1 MEKRMRP
8 RNRLVRLMRAL
19 SGETQKEFSQRMG
32 IHPVLLANY
41 ELDQIEPGPENL
53 ELAAQEA
60 GLTVAAGEEIL
71 RLADTLRHPRKRE
84 GQGAA
89 DLVHELL
96 ASLVSGVYRR
106 LLRLP
111 LPGRSP
117 TSEDRLQAD
126 DLWSR
131 LKALTESQ
139 ALAVIRIAH
148 EFQSWALIERLCEES
163 VVQASRDVERA
174 GFLAR
179 LAREIAERV
188 PGPESW
194 RQRVRAFAAAHVANV
209 LRVAGKLKAAATLF
223 EEVWRLWHAGADPD
237 ALLDL
242 GRLLDLEASLCRDQ
256 RRFEEALSLLE
267 RARSVSHSQ
276 GRILIKKGFTLE
288 VMGEYERAI
297 ETLLEAET
305 LPDVQANPRLRS
317 ILHGNLALNFCHV
330 GRFAEAAE
338 TARQVRESAGE
349 MGDAIRLLRVTWI
362 EGRIAAGLGRTA
374 EALSL
379 LAHAR
384 QQFAD
389 RNMGYDVALALLE
402 EAALLLDEGRT
413 AEVKALTRDLPAVF
427 EAEEVHREA
436 LAALR
441 LFHEAA
447 EREAATAELARRV
460 LRYLFR
466 ARHDEGFR
474 FEPGAQ

>member
-1 MEKRMRP
+1 
-8 RNRLVRLMRAL
+8 MRAL
-19 SGETQKEFSQRMG
+19 SGETQKGFSRRTG
-32 IHPVLLANY
+32 IHPILLANY

-53 ELAAQEA
+53 ESAAKEA

-71 RLADTLRHPRKRE
+71 RLADTLRQPRERA
-84 GQGAA
+84 GQGTA

-111 LPGRSP
+111 LPAGQP
-117 TSEDRLQAD
+117 TSEDRLQAG

-131 LKALTESQ
+131 LKDLTESQ
-139 ALAVIRIAH
+139 ALAVIRIAR
-148 EFQSWALIERLCEES
+148 EFQNWALVERLCDES
-163 VVQASRDVERA
+163 EVQASRDIERA

-179 LAREIAERV
+179 LAREIAERI
-188 PGPESW
+188 PGPEGW
-194 RQRVRAFAAAHVANV
+194 RQRVRAFAVAHIANV

-223 EEVWRLWHAGADPD
+223 EEAWRLWHAGAGV
-237 ALLDL
+237 LLDP
-242 GRLLDLEASLCRDQ
+242 GRLFDLEASLCRAQ
-256 RRFEEALSLLE
+256 RRFEEALALLE

-297 ETLLEAET
+297 ETLLEAEI
-305 LPDVQANPRLRS
+305 LPDVQADPRLRS

-330 GRFAEAAE
+330 ARFAEAAE
-338 TARQVRESAGE
+338 TARQVRESTGE
-349 MGDAIRLLRVTWI
+349 MEDAIRLLRVTWI
-362 EGRIAAGLGRTA
+362 EGRIAAGLGRNS

-379 LAHAR
+379 LAYAR

-389 RNMGYDVALALLE
+389 RKMGYDVALALLE

-413 AEVKALTRDLPAVF
+413 AEVKELTRDLPAVF

-466 ARHDEGFR
+466 ARHDEGF
-474 FEPGAQ
+474 PV

>member
-1 MEKRMRP
+1 MRP
-8 RNRLVRLMRAL
+8 RNRLVRLARAL
-19 SGETQKEFSQRMG
+19 SGETQKEFGERTG
-32 IHPVLLANY
+32 IHSVLLAQY
-41 ELDQIEPGPENL
+41 ELDQVDPGPENL
-53 ELAAQEA
+53 ELAARGA
-60 GLTVAAGEEIL
+60 GLTVAAGEEVL
-71 RLADTLRHPRKRE
+71 RLADTLRQPRERV
-84 GQGAA
+84 GQGEA
-89 DLVHELL
+89 DLVQDLI
-96 ASLVSGVYRR
+96 AGLVSGVYRR

-111 LPGRSP
+111 LPDSLP
-117 TSEDRLQAD
+117 NSEDRLQAD
-126 DLWSR
+126 ELWPR
-131 LKALTESQ
+131 LKELTESQ
-139 ALAVIRIAH
+139 ALAVVRVAR
-148 EFQSWALIERLCEES
+148 EFQSWALVEQLCEES

-188 PGPESW
+188 QGPERW
-194 RQRVRAFAAAHVANV
+194 RQRVLAFAAAHVANV

-223 EEVWRLWHAGADPD
+223 DESWTLWHAGSDP
-237 ALLDL
+237 ATLLDP

-256 RRFEEALSLLE
+256 RRFEEALALLE
-267 RARSVSHSQ
+267 QARGVSHSP
-276 GRILIKKGFTLE
+276 GRVLIKKGFTLE
-288 VMGEYERAI
+288 VMGDYERAI

-305 LPDVQANPRLRS
+305 LPDIQADPRLHS
-317 ILHGNLALNFCHV
+317 ILQGNLALDFCHV
-330 GRFAEAAE
+330 GRFAEAAKL
-338 TARQVRESAGE
+338 ARQVRETASE

-362 EGRIAAGLGRTA
+362 EGLIAAGLGRTE

-379 LAHAR
+379 LAQAR
-384 QQFAD
+384 QEFAA

-413 AEVKALTRDLPAVF
+413 AEVKTLTRDLPAVF

-466 ARHDEGFR
+466 ARHDQGFR
-474 FEPGAQ
+474 FEA

>member
-1 MEKRMRP
+1 MEERMRL

-19 SGETQKEFSQRMG
+19 SGETQKRFSRRTG
-32 IHPVLLANY
+32 IHPILLANY

-71 RLADTLRHPRKRE
+71 RLAETLRQPRKRE

-111 LPGRSP
+111 LSAGQP
-117 TSEDRLQAD
+117 TSEDRLQAG

-131 LKALTESQ
+131 LKDLSKSQ
-139 ALAVIRIAH
+139 ALAVIRIAR
-148 EFQSWALIERLCEES
+148 EFQSWALVERLCDES
-163 VVQASRDVERA
+163 EVQASRNIERA
-174 GFLAR
+174 GFLAG
-179 LAREIAERV
+179 LAREIAERI
-188 PGPESW
+188 PGPEGW
-194 RQRVRAFAAAHVANV
+194 RNCVRAFAAAHVANV
-209 LRVAGKLKAAATLF
+209 LRVAGKLKAAAALF
-223 EEVWRLWHAGADPD
+223 EEAWRLWHAGDDSD
-237 ALLDL
+237 ALLDP
-242 GRLLDLEASLCRDQ
+242 GRLLDLEASLCRAQ
-256 RRFEEALSLLE
+256 RRFEEALALLE
-267 RARSVSHSQ
+267 QARSVSHSQ

-288 VMGEYERAI
+288 VMGEYERAL
-297 ETLLEAET
+297 ETLLEAKA
-305 LPDVQANPRLRS
+305 LPDVQADPRLRS
-317 ILHGNLALNFCHV
+317 ILQGNLALNFCHV

-338 TARQVRESAGE
+338 TARQVRESAAE

-402 EAALLLDEGRT
+402 EAALLLDEGRA

-466 ARHDEGFR
+466 ARHDDGLQFV
-474 FEPGAQ
+474 G